1 MTQEKILKIIKGLN
15 KFQLDDI
22 VMMLDIDETEAEN
35 IINNL
40 ITEEK
45 VAVIN
50 ENNYRYIKNLKT
62 ERILLRPDKKPA
74 NNFKNINFKD
84 TSEYFLMN
92 HALLNCTPATFKT
105 YKSLIKTHLNQFF
118 GKMQLKNINQYH
130 LQEYIE
136 LKQQEKLSSKRIN
149 SSLTLLGN
157 IFNKC
162 IEWEFID
169 KSPYNGIINVKI
181 KKKNYVTILT
191 RKEAENLLSVAKLKY
206 PKLYSM
212 ILFILETGLKKG
224 ELLALKKEDIDF
236 KNLKIKVN
244 KTLFEDKIVIPKS
257 TNVIRQV
264 DITKKLIAEI
274 KTLTADKLDEDFV
287 FDPCG
292 LSHFT
297 QDRQLRINFAKLAKE
312 TGLCGLK
319 FNELRHTYAY
329 NAIQSGMRI
338 DYLHK
343 QLGDYLIQAT
353 MDKYRDFIPERVFC
367 HAR

>member
-1 MTQEKILKIIKGLN
+1 MNQEKILKIIKGLN
-15 KFQLDDI
+15 KFLLDDI
-22 VMMLDIDETEAEN
+22 VMMLDIDETEAKN
-35 IINNL
+35 IIDNL
-40 ITEEK
+40 IIEEK
-45 VAVIN
+45 VAFID
-50 ENNYRYIKNLKT
+50 EKNYRYIKNSKA
-62 ERILLRPDKKPA
+62 ERILLKLAKKPMS
-74 NNFKNINFKD
+74 NFKDINFKD

-118 GKMQLKNINQYH
+118 GKMQLKNINQHH

-136 LKQQEKLSSKRIN
+136 LKQQEKLSNKRIN
-149 SSLTLLGN
+149 NSLALLGN

-162 IEWEFID
+162 LEWEFID
-169 KSPYNGIINVKI
+169 KSPYNGIINVKF
-181 KKKNYVTILT
+181 KKKNFVTILT
-191 RKEAENLLSVAKLKY
+191 KKEAESLLNVAKFKY
-206 PKLYSM
+206 PKLYLM

-236 KNLKIKVN
+236 ENLKIKVN

-257 TNVIRQV
+257 TNVIREV
-264 DITKKLIAEI
+264 DITKKLITEI
-274 KTLTADKLDEDFV
+274 KTLIRNKLDEDFI

-297 QDRQLRINFAKLAKE
+297 QDRQLRINFAKLTKE
-312 TGLCGLK
+312 IGLCGLK

-329 NAIQSGMRI
+329 NAIQSGMGI

-353 MDKYRDFIPERVFC
+353 MDKYRDFIPEKVSY